1 VTRNEAFELLNEYTT
16 KDSLIKHALAVEAVM
31 MAYARKYGEDEESWG
46 IVGLLHDF
54 DYERYP
60 TAEEHPY
67 KGREILREKGVS
79 ESWIKAIMGHAIYT
93 GVERDSLMAKVLF
106 AVDEL
111 TGLITATALVRPSK
125 KIAEVKVKSDKKK
138 LKNKSFAASVNRDDI
153 QQGIIELD
161 VTLEDHFLFVI
172 QSMQEVSVSL
182 GL

>member
-1 VTRNEAFELLNEYTT
+1 MTRNEAFDLLNEYTT

-31 MAYARKYGEDEESWG
+31 KAYARKYGEDEESWG

-54 DYERYP
+54 DYEKYP

-67 KGREILREKGVS
+67 KGREILRGKGVP
-79 ESWIKAIMGHAIYT
+79 ESWIKAIMGHATYT

-125 KIAEVKVKSDKKK
+125 NSRSQSKISQKEIK
-138 LKNKSFAASVNRDDI
+138 
-153 QQGIIELD
+153 E
-161 VTLEDHFLFVI
+161 
-172 QSMQEVSVSL
+172 
-182 GL
+182 